1 MAKAVVPAANRRI
14 HLSFAQGAFYRVADR
29 PGITVE
35 ESNVRLARLHAE
47 FVAAFASS
55 DS

>member
-1 MAKAVVPAANRRI
+1 MAKAVVSAANRRI
-14 HLSFAQGAFYRVADR
+14 HLSFAQGAFNRVADR
-29 PGITVE
+29 PGIAVE
-35 ESNVRLARLHAE
+35 GSNVRLARRHAE

>member
-1 MAKAVVPAANRRI
+1 VAKAAVSAANRRI
-14 HLSFAQGAFYRVADR
+14 HLSFAQGAFNRVADH
-29 PGITVE
+29 PGIAVE
-35 ESNVRLARLHAE
+35 GSNVRLARRHAE